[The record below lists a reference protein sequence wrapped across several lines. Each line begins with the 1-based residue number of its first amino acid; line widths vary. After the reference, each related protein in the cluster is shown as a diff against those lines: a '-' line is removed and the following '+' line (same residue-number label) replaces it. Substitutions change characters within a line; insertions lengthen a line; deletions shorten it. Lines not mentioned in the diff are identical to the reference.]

1 MAISLVRET
10 PHGLRLASAYHRIAF
25 VRLVAPDDLL
35 IQLAIYPT
43 EADRRADRQPVDQVT
58 VTLIASEV
66 VTTGTLVASLYATL
80 KTLPE
85 YADAIDV

>member
-1 MAISLVRET
+1 MALSLVRET
-10 PHGLRLASAYHRIAF
+10 PHGLRLDGAYHRITF
-25 VRLVAPDDLL
+25 VRLIAPDDLL

-66 VTTGTLVASLYATL
+66 VTTGTLVASLYNAI
-80 KTLPE
+80 KALPE
-85 YADAIDV
+85 YADAVDV